1 MNPLQSKKIS
11 DFKDKDL
18 VETNYLVSEK
28 YLGTGKNGKPFLAVK
43 LSDVSG
49 VLDAR
54 LWDKVEEVSRTFE
67 VGQIVGVRGNIQIF
81 QGRKQLVLHRIE
93 LSHGDH
99 QVEAFMP
106 QGQTDAKDNFA
117 RLIAVVTQTK
127 NIHLRQLMM
136 DTLEDPEVKSLLLRA
151 PAARSIHHA
160 WMGGLLEHILSIC
173 TLMEYLALHYKFL
186 NRDLLV
192 FGGLF
197 HDLGKIW
204 ELSVDKGIQYTHKGR
219 LLGHMLLGCELV
231 DRKAQRILGFPEDLK
246 DICKHIILSH
256 HGKYEYGSPK
266 RPKFLE
272 AAVVAMVDD
281 MDSKIS
287 NIHAFIEMERSQLI
301 STAENGVPERWSKY
315 NEIHDRYFLLDDFNV
330 KLES

>member
-1 MNPLQSKKIS
+1 MKPIS
-11 DFKDKDL
+11 RKRVSDYKDKEN
-18 VETNYLVSEK
+18 VEAPYLVSEK
-28 YLGTGKNGKPFLAVK
+28 YLGTGKNGKPFLALK
-43 LSDVSG
+43 ISDATG

-54 LWDKVEEVSRTFE
+54 LWDKVEDISKTFE
-67 VGQIVGVRGNIQIF
+67 VGQIVEVKGIIQIF
-81 QGRKQLVLHRIE
+81 QGRRQLILHKIE
-93 LSHGDH
+93 SSDGDH
-99 QVEAFMP
+99 KIESFMP
-106 QGQTDAKDNFA
+106 QGQTDSHENFA
-117 RLIAVVTQTK
+117 RLIALVSQTK
-127 NIHLRQLMM
+127 NSHLKQLMM
-136 DTLEDPEVKSLLLRA
+136 DTLEDPEIKTLLLRA

-197 HDLGKIW
+197 HDIGKIW
-204 ELSVDKGIQYTHKGR
+204 ELSFDQGIQYTDKGR
-219 LLGHMLLGCELV
+219 LLGHMLLGCELI

-246 DICKHIILSH
+246 DLCKHIILSH

-281 MDSKIS
+281 LDSKIS
-287 NIHAFIEMERSQLI
+287 NIQKFIEMERSQLI
-301 STAENGVPERWSKY
+301 PVAENGKTERWSKY

-330 KLES
+330 KLET

>member
-1 MNPLQSKKIS
+1 MNREVRKRVS
-11 DFKDKDL
+11 DLLDKEI
-18 VETNYLVSEK
+18 VETSYLVSEK
-28 YLGTGKNGKPFLAVK
+28 YLGTGKNGKPFLALK
-43 LSDVSG
+43 LSDASG

-54 LWDKVEEVSRTFE
+54 LWDKVEEISRIFE
-67 VGQIVGVRGNIQIF
+67 VGQIVDIKGMIQIF
-81 QGRKQLVLHRIE
+81 QGRKQLVLHRLE
-93 LSHGDH
+93 LSTESHDI
-99 QVEAFMP
+99 ESFMP
-106 QGQTDAKDNFA
+106 QGQTDSKENFA
-117 RLIAVVTQTK
+117 RLIGLVSQTK
-127 NIHLRQLMM
+127 NVHLKQLMM

-197 HDLGKIW
+197 HDIGKIW
-204 ELSVDKGIQYTHKGR
+204 ELSFDKGIQYTDKGR
-219 LLGHMLLGCELV
+219 LLGHMLLGCDLV
-231 DRKAQRILGFPEDLK
+231 ERKAQRILGFPEELK
-246 DICKHIILSH
+246 DLCKHIILSH

-272 AAVVAMVDD
+272 AAVVAMIDD
-281 MDSKIS
+281 LDSKVS
-287 NIHAFIEMERSQLI
+287 NIHKFIEMERAQLVN
-301 STAENGVPERWSKY
+301 SEGPTERWSKY

-330 KLES
+330 KLDP